1 MSQDQAPTT
10 VAEKGTKV
18 TDYLEQP
25 RSKKREHIIL
35 ALGDAIEPEMKLS
48 IHRMLKD
55 RFKNQAL
62 VTPKDIKETLR
73 NIGKKISYLI
83 VDDSFAEWSV
93 LESMVSKL
101 KETNSDTGVPTFFLT
116 KNARQLIESYHH
128 ELSIYQEL
136 DDYIDY
142 TALDRRQT
150 LLRIDQLLKRSGRR
164 RSRRFAVNIPV
175 FFTSLDESKKFA
187 GELIDISMHGAVL
200 RIDDEQTFKANS
212 QMLISMQISKIL
224 PPEFGEV
231 MTLSALVRRIRIG
244 GNTAGVSWEHLSENK
259 CKSLIQIVTFF
270 AREDAKIRLR
280 AHLAASKKNADHS

>member
-1 MSQDQAPTT
+1 
-10 VAEKGTKV
+10 
-18 TDYLEQP
+18 
-25 RSKKREHIIL
+25 
-35 ALGDAIEPEMKLS
+35 
-48 IHRMLKD
+48 
-55 RFKNQAL
+55 
-62 VTPKDIKETLR
+62 
-73 NIGKKISYLI
+73 
-83 VDDSFAEWSV
+83 
-93 LESMVSKL
+93 
-101 KETNSDTGVPTFFLT
+101 
-116 KNARQLIESYHH
+116 
-128 ELSIYQEL
+128 
-136 DDYIDY
+136 
-142 TALDRRQT
+142 
-150 LLRIDQLLKRSGRR
+150 
-164 RSRRFAVNIPV
+164 V